1 MSNKSSKPEL
11 IGKDSSA
18 DTPALD
24 SGNDT
29 KNASSTATTS
39 SRHGKNEKKDKKDER
54 EHPSSRRMHST
65 SRSAV
70 IGQDLRKLANWSLRF
85 IIVVAAGYI
94 LYKLCQ
100 FIWVGLLPTI
110 LAIII
115 CSALWPPVKW
125 LTNHKVPS
133 WIASLGMLLV
143 VLGVVSG
150 ILSAIA
156 PSIASQINPISQK
169 TVQGLRDLQ
178 HWLLGPPFNVNQT
191 QLNRIVASITDKIQ
205 SSSTQIASAAIN
217 GVSTASNVVVTL
229 LITFMLCFFFL
240 KDGSKVLPWVK
251 RVVGMPAYAHI
262 EELTLRCWTTLG
274 GFIRTQCIVSAID
287 AVGIGI
293 GMIVLKVPLAGP
305 LAIITFMGG
314 FIPIVGAFVS
324 GFLAVLVAWVG
335 VSFKAAIIMLI
346 VIIVV
351 QQLEGNVLSPILQSN
366 AMDLHPVIVLLV
378 VSAGGSLYGI
388 VGAFLA
394 VPITAVIAVILRYI
408 VESWDER
415 AKIVVTNQPS
425 EQPETKHTKMRR
437 WLRRRSSSL
446 RNFVH
451 DEDNELLHD
460 TTSTEEPPAHVDEDA
475 ESTSLLTASLPDE
488 TSDTADSD
496 NDADV
501 TSSDSTP
508 GDRSDDKPG
517 DSPSREES

>member
-1 MSNKSSKPEL
+1 MSNKNSKPEL

-65 SRSAV
+65 SRSTV

-110 LAIII
+110 LATII

>member
-1 MSNKSSKPEL
+1 MSNKNSKPEL

-65 SRSAV
+65 SRSTV

-335 VSFKAAIIMLI
+335 ATVA
-346 VIIVV
+346 
-351 QQLEGNVLSPILQSN
+351 P
-366 AMDLHPVIVLLV
+366 
-378 VSAGGSLYGI
+378 
-388 VGAFLA
+388 
-394 VPITAVIAVILRYI
+394 R
-408 VESWDER
+408 
-415 AKIVVTNQPS
+415 
-425 EQPETKHTKMRR
+425 
-437 WLRRRSSSL
+437 
-446 RNFVH
+446 
-451 DEDNELLHD
+451 
-460 TTSTEEPPAHVDEDA
+460 
-475 ESTSLLTASLPDE
+475 
-488 TSDTADSD
+488 
-496 NDADV
+496 
-501 TSSDSTP
+501 
-508 GDRSDDKPG
+508 
-517 DSPSREES
+517 

>member
-1 MSNKSSKPEL
+1 
-11 IGKDSSA
+11 
-18 DTPALD
+18 
-24 SGNDT
+24 
-29 KNASSTATTS
+29 
-39 SRHGKNEKKDKKDER
+39 
-54 EHPSSRRMHST
+54 
-65 SRSAV
+65 
-70 IGQDLRKLANWSLRF
+70 
-85 IIVVAAGYI
+85 
-94 LYKLCQ
+94 
-100 FIWVGLLPTI
+100 
-110 LAIII
+110 
-115 CSALWPPVKW
+115 
-125 LTNHKVPS
+125 
-133 WIASLGMLLV
+133 
-143 VLGVVSG
+143 
-150 ILSAIA
+150 
-156 PSIASQINPISQK
+156 
-169 TVQGLRDLQ
+169 
-178 HWLLGPPFNVNQT
+178 
-191 QLNRIVASITDKIQ
+191 
-205 SSSTQIASAAIN
+205 
-217 GVSTASNVVVTL
+217 
-229 LITFMLCFFFL
+229 
-240 KDGSKVLPWVK
+240 
-251 RVVGMPAYAHI
+251 
-262 EELTLRCWTTLG
+262 
-274 GFIRTQCIVSAID
+274 
-287 AVGIGI
+287 
-293 GMIVLKVPLAGP
+293 MIVLKVPLAGP

-475 ESTSLLTASLPDE
+475 ESTSLLTASLPDAVSY
-488 TSDTADSD
+488 THL
-496 NDADV
+496 
-501 TSSDSTP
+501 
-508 GDRSDDKPG
+508 
-517 DSPSREES
+517 